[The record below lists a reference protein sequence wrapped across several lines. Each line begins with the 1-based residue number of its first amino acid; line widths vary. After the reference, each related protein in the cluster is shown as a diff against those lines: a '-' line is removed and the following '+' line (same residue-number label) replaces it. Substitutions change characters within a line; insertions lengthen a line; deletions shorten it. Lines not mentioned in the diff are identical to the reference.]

1 MTIIEITEKKTELWL
16 RLKKS
21 WKTFPK
27 LYKPSFPCT
36 LRQDDYANCPLQQS
50 ATRHRDDINP
60 IYKTVR

>member
-36 LRQDDYANCPLQQS
+36 LRQDEYATVLYQQCYQ
-50 ATRHRDDINP
+50 TQR
-60 IYKTVR
+60 

>member
-36 LRQDDYANCPLQQS
+36 LRQDDYANCVLQQCYQ
-50 ATRHRDDINP
+50 TQR
-60 IYKTVR
+60 

>member
-16 RLKKS
+16 QLKKS

-36 LRQDDYANCPLQQS
+36 LRQDDYATVLYSS